1 MKRIWLILLGCIALS
16 SCDKIESKGMYL
28 ASVPIFETMES
39 IRAKANPVSSPTT
52 IVQTGKIYIYQDY
65 LFINEPGKG
74 VHIFNN
80 VDPSKPVAMA
90 FLSIPGNVDLAVLDG
105 KLYADSFTDLLT
117 FDLENPASP
126 KLLTRNKDVFKM
138 LLQMDYLNNTAD
150 RIITGYRDSLVSYSQ
165 KDKYSPYDRK
175 EPLYNETNSGSG
187 QGGSMARFTIAN
199 KHLYAVDQTTL
210 HLFDVQNAS
219 KPAYVKD
226 IKIGPGIETIFPFK
240 NNLFIGSNTGMV
252 IYDITTASA
261 PVELSRYTHIRA
273 CDPVVVNEKYAF
285 VTLRAGVVC
294 GGQQNL
300 LEVIDIQDLTKPM
313 LKHSFTL
320 ENPYGLALSD
330 HTLYICDGKF
340 GLKSFDASDVS
351 QIGNKLLE
359 THKDLMSMDVIAG
372 PKSLIIV
379 GEKGVHQY
387 DYSNKAKLKEL
398 SIIPVIRPN

>member
-65 LFINEPGKG
+65 LFINEPRKG

>member
-1 MKRIWLILLGCIALS
+1 
-16 SCDKIESKGMYL
+16 MYL

-65 LFINEPGKG
+65 LFINEPRKG

>member
-39 IRAKANPVSSPTT
+39 IRAKANPVSSTTT

-65 LFINEPGKG
+65 LFINEPRKG

-359 THKDLMSMDVIAG
+359 THKNLMSMDVIAG

>member
-1 MKRIWLILLGCIALS
+1 
-16 SCDKIESKGMYL
+16 MYL

-65 LFINEPGKG
+65 LFINEPRKG

-199 KHLYAVDQTTL
+199 KHLYAVDQTML

>member
-1 MKRIWLILLGCIALS
+1 MKRIWIILLGCIALS

-28 ASVPIFETMES
+28 ARVPIFETMES
-39 IRAKANPVSSPTT
+39 IRAKANPVSGPTA
-52 IVQTGKIYIYQDY
+52 IVQAGKIYIYQDY

-74 VHIFNN
+74 IHIFNN
-80 VDPSKPVAMA
+80 VDPSKPLAMA

-126 KLLTRNKDVFKM
+126 KLLTRNKDVFKV
-138 LLQMDYLNNTAD
+138 LLEMDYINNTTD

-175 EPLYNETNSGSG
+175 DNVYYETNSGSG

-210 HLFDVQNAS
+210 HLFNVQNAS
-219 KPAYVKD
+219 QPAYVKD

-261 PVELSRYTHIRA
+261 PVELSRYSHIRA

-313 LKHSFTL
+313 LKNTFTL
-320 ENPYGLALSD
+320 ENPHGLALSD
-330 HTLYICDGKF
+330 QTLYVCEGKF

-359 THKDLMSMDVIAG
+359 TQKELTSIDVIAG
-372 PKSLIIV
+372 SKSLIV
-379 GEKGVHQY
+379 VAEKGVHQY

-398 SIIPVIRPN
+398 SIIPIIGSN

>member
-16 SCDKIESKGMYL
+16 GCDKIESKGMYL

-39 IRAKANPVSSPTT
+39 IRAKANPVSSPTP
-52 IVQTGKIYIYQDY
+52 IVQTGKIYLYQDY

-74 VHIFNN
+74 IHIFNN
-80 VDPSKPVAMA
+80 VDPSKPQGMA

-105 KLYADSFTDLLT
+105 KLYADSYTDLLT
-117 FDLENPASP
+117 FDLQNPASP
-126 KLLTRNKDVFKM
+126 QLVTRNKDVFKL
-138 LLQMDYLNNTAD
+138 LLQMDNFNNRPD
-150 RIITGYRDSLVSYSQ
+150 RIITGYRDSLVSYNQ
-165 KDKYSPYDRK
+165 RDKYSPYDRK
-175 EPLYNETNSGSG
+175 ELVYNEVNTGSG
-187 QGGSMARFTIAN
+187 QGASMARFTIAN

-210 HLFDVQNAS
+210 HLFNVQNAS
-219 KPAYVKD
+219 KPTYVKD

-240 NNLFIGSNTGMV
+240 NSLFIGSNTGMV

-261 PVELSRYTHIRA
+261 PVELSRYAHIRA

-300 LEVIDIQDLTKPM
+300 LEVIDIQDLTKPT
-313 LKHSFTL
+313 LKNSFTL

-330 HTLYICDGKF
+330 QTLYVCDGKS

-359 THKDLMSMDVIAG
+359 THKELMSMDVIAG
-372 PKSLIIV
+372 PKSLIVV
-379 GEKGVHQY
+379 GQDGVHQY
-387 DYSNKAKLKEL
+387 DYSNKAKLKAL
-398 SIIPVIRPN
+398 SVISVPKSN

>member
-1 MKRIWLILLGCIALS
+1 
-16 SCDKIESKGMYL
+16 MYL

-39 IRAKANPVSSPTT
+39 IRAKANPVSSTTT

-65 LFINEPGKG
+65 LFINEPRKG

-359 THKDLMSMDVIAG
+359 THKNLMSMDVIAG

>member
-1 MKRIWLILLGCIALS
+1 
-16 SCDKIESKGMYL
+16 MYL

-39 IRAKANPVSSPTT
+39 IRAKANPVSGPTT

-187 QGGSMARFTIAN
+187 QGGSMTRFTIAN

>member
-1 MKRIWLILLGCIALS
+1 
-16 SCDKIESKGMYL
+16 MYL

-65 LFINEPGKG
+65 LFINEPRKG

-359 THKDLMSMDVIAG
+359 THKNLMSMDVIAG

>member
-39 IRAKANPVSSPTT
+39 IRAKANPVSGPTT

-199 KHLYAVDQTTL
+199 KHLYAVDQTML

>member
-65 LFINEPGKG
+65 LFINEPRKG

-359 THKDLMSMDVIAG
+359 THKDLMSIDVIAG

>member
-65 LFINEPGKG
+65 LFINEPRKG

-240 NNLFIGSNTGMV
+240 NNLFIGSNTSMV

-320 ENPYGLALSD
+320 ENPYGLALSN

-359 THKDLMSMDVIAG
+359 THKNLMSMDVIAG

>member
-1 MKRIWLILLGCIALS
+1 MLI
-16 SCDKIESKGMYL
+16 
-28 ASVPIFETMES
+28 
-39 IRAKANPVSSPTT
+39 RQNPWRW
-52 IVQTGKIYIYQDY
+52 Q
-65 LFINEPGKG
+65 
-74 VHIFNN
+74 
-80 VDPSKPVAMA
+80 

-261 PVELSRYTHIRA
+261 PVELSRYAHIRA

-398 SIIPVIRPN
+398 SIIPVIRSN

>member
-1 MKRIWLILLGCIALS
+1 
-16 SCDKIESKGMYL
+16 MYL

-65 LFINEPGKG
+65 LFINEPRKG

-226 IKIGPGIETIFPFK
+226 IKIGPGIETIFPLK
-240 NNLFIGSNTGMV
+240 
-252 IYDITTASA
+252 TTCLSA
-261 PVELSRYTHIRA
+261 P
-273 CDPVVVNEKYAF
+273 
-285 VTLRAGVVC
+285 
-294 GGQQNL
+294 
-300 LEVIDIQDLTKPM
+300 IQ
-313 LKHSFTL
+313 
-320 ENPYGLALSD
+320 
-330 HTLYICDGKF
+330 
-340 GLKSFDASDVS
+340 VW
-351 QIGNKLLE
+351 
-359 THKDLMSMDVIAG
+359 
-372 PKSLIIV
+372 
-379 GEKGVHQY
+379 
-387 DYSNKAKLKEL
+387 
-398 SIIPVIRPN
+398 

>member
-1 MKRIWLILLGCIALS
+1 
-16 SCDKIESKGMYL
+16 MYL

-65 LFINEPGKG
+65 LFINEPRKG

-187 QGGSMARFTIAN
+187 QGGSMVRFTIAN

-252 IYDITTASA
+252 IYDVTTASA

-320 ENPYGLALSD
+320 ENPYGLALSG

-372 PKSLIIV
+372 PKSLIIF

>member
-65 LFINEPGKG
+65 LFINEPRKG

-187 QGGSMARFTIAN
+187 QGGSMVRFTIAN

-252 IYDITTASA
+252 IYDVTTASA

-320 ENPYGLALSD
+320 ENPYGLALSG

-372 PKSLIIV
+372 PKSLIIF

>member
-65 LFINEPGKG
+65 LFINEPRKG

-199 KHLYAVDQTTL
+199 KHLYAVDQTML

>member
-1 MKRIWLILLGCIALS
+1 
-16 SCDKIESKGMYL
+16 MYL

-39 IRAKANPVSSPTT
+39 IRAKANPVSGPTT

-199 KHLYAVDQTTL
+199 KHLYAVDQTML

>member
-1 MKRIWLILLGCIALS
+1 
-16 SCDKIESKGMYL
+16 MYL

-39 IRAKANPVSSPTT
+39 IRAKANPVSGPTT

-65 LFINEPGKG
+65 LFINEPRKG

-359 THKDLMSMDVIAG
+359 THKNLMSMDVIAG